1 MSKKILFALIIMLI
15 ASLTLSASVFAA
27 DEEPMVGVTII
38 NRTNGLVYVS
48 VVPEPATVVYFM
60 AVKAGERERFTVP
73 RGVYSHTTYAC
84 GKTVYGKLDLR
95 QQVTLVFTPCG
106 SDPANSG
113 ERGIEKIRLDTYPF
127 RSDFNFKIK

>member
-1 MSKKILFALIIMLI
+1 MPKKILLALIMVLVV
-15 ASLTLSASVFAA
+15 TLVFSASVLAA
-27 DEEPMVGVTII
+27 EEPDMVGVTII

-48 VVPEPATVVYFM
+48 VVPDPATVVYFM
-60 AVKAGERERFTVP
+60 AVITGDRERFTVP
-73 RGVYSHTTYAC
+73 RGIYSHTTYAC

-127 RSDFNFKIK
+127 RSDFNFKIQ